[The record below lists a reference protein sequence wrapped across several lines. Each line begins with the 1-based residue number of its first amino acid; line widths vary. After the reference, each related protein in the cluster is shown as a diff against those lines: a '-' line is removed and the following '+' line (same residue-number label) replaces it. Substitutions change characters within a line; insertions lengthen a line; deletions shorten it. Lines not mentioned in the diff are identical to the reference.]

1 MSERSAELAARRE
14 MLVARS
20 NLHRLQLQHHASA
33 LRQSLVRPATFLSLA
48 SSSPVRPLLFSA
60 LTLIAG
66 KGRFARIL
74 SFAMTA
80 FAVLKAVRR

>member
-1 MSERSAELAARRE
+1 MSDRAAELAARRE

-20 NLHRLQLQHHASA
+20 NLHRLQLQHHSAS
-33 LRQSLVRPATFLSLA
+33 LRLSLTRPATLLSLA
-48 SSSPVRPLLFSA
+48 TSAPVRPLLFSA

-66 KGRFARIL
+66 RGRFARIL

-80 FAVLKAVRR
+80 LAVIKAVRR